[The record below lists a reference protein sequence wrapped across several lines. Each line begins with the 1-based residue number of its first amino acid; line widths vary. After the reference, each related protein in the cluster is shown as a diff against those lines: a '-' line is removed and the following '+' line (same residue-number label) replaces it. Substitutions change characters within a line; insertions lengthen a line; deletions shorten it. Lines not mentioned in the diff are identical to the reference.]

1 MYLKGE
7 TELRFELISSY
18 SIYFWKTTT
27 IYFIQAP
34 FKIDTM
40 DSFDLVG
47 IDFIWIIGLGL
58 LCLTSLSTTL
68 QLYRGGQFYWW

>member
-1 MYLKGE
+1 VYLKGE